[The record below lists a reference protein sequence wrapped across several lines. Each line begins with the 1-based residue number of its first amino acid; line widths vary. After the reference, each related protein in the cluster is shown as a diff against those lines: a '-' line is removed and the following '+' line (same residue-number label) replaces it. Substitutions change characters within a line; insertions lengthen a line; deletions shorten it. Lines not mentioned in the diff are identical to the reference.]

1 LRELIL
7 IERFG
12 VEAIKNRP
20 YLGAKELKN
29 MLFAERVYDA
39 FKERESSDNVVEW
52 SGSNPDK
59 ADLVHFAYM
68 AAKELGLIEDK

>member
-1 LRELIL
+1 
-7 IERFG
+7 
-12 VEAIKNRP
+12 
-20 YLGAKELKN
+20 